1 VKTLRVMFVVA
12 GLLVSFAL
20 APPASRATFAVS
32 PSVIDVARAPGGVA
46 SGTFAVRLDGER
58 GQRFRLDVEDL
69 TQAGDGGFRYRPAS
83 GSPYS
88 ASSWATVSPRRFR
101 GRPDRIQLVEYQV
114 RIPSGAEPGDHVTS
128 LTLKRLGPP
137 SRSQVSTVAALS
149 ARVTVRVSGEARQA
163 VAIGEI
169 ARPRLASGGPLTVAT
184 TVRNTGNVRLDFN
197 RANRGAL
204 AVHEGTH
211 SVARLPF
218 VGLLYPGQTRSFRLA
233 VQDPPTIGRLKA
245 RASVRLASGTA
256 TRSAGFLV
264 LPWRQAAAL
273 ALIALAAAVAV
284 AQWRR
289 RRKLR
294 PGGAF
299 VEGP

>member
-1 VKTLRVMFVVA
+1 MLRVTLVVA
-12 GLLVSFAL
+12 ALLASSAL
-20 APPASRATFAVS
+20 VPPASRATFAVS

-58 GQRFRLDVEDL
+58 GQRFRVEVEDV
-69 TQAGDGGFRYRPAS
+69 TQTADGGFRYRPAS

-88 ASSWATVSPRRFR
+88 ASSWASVSPRRFR
-101 GRPDRIQLVEYQV
+101 GRPDRIQLVEYQL

-137 SRSQVSTVAALS
+137 GRGQVSTVAALS
-149 ARVTVRVSGEARQA
+149 ARVTVRVRGEARQA
-163 VAIGEI
+163 VAIGKI

-204 AVHEGTH
+204 TVLEGTR

-218 VGLLYPGQTRSFRLA
+218 VGLLYPRQTRSFRLA
-233 VQDPPTIGRLKA
+233 VQDPPAIGRLKA
-245 RASVRLASGTA
+245 RATVRLASGTA

-264 LPWRQAAAL
+264 VPWRQAAAL
-273 ALIALAAAVAV
+273 ALVALAAALA
-284 AQWRR
+284 ATQWRR